1 MKLKSFQ
8 LTCSRSE
15 EGRYNQGVAQE
26 HIFQAFR
33 LGFFI
38 LWPLGLP
45 LLDATGKKNKDWSI
59 NYQTNVKSQV
69 NTFLLIYYYNY
80 YIF

>member
-1 MKLKSFQ
+1 MDGLCI

-15 EGRYNQGVAQE
+15 EGSDDQGAAQE

-38 LWPLGLP
+38 LWPRGLP
-45 LLDATGKKNKDWSI
+45 PGDTAGNENKLE
-59 NYQTNVKSQV
+59 K
-69 NTFLLIYYYNY
+69 
-80 YIF
+80 